1 MLSIISE
8 RNKTIENNIN
18 KKIFSCIDDEK
29 SFIFNAGAGAGKTYS
44 LIKSIKYLISTK
56 GEFLKYHNNNVICI
70 TYTNVA
76 TEEISQRLGN
86 SSLVLVSTIHE
97 RMWDIIQSYHP
108 QLVEIHLDK
117 LKSEIELL
125 DDKISNDKSFAN
137 YQALSEEDKQTF
149 FEIMIEN
156 KSLFY
161 GKYNKSA
168 NEMRTSFSEKLNDF
182 PTILKNIEH
191 FKKVTT
197 TLFKINNYKK
207 CVLAIEQGQ
216 RGYDKVVYDA
226 RYNNDALHKM
236 RISHDTLLKYA
247 RKIVLDYD
255 ILKQIIIDK
264 YPYIFVDEYQ
274 DTNPYVI
281 DILSSLVEYSKKL
294 NHPFCV
300 GYFGDSVQNI
310 YESGIGNKIQDHI
323 KGFNVIN
330 KNFNRRSTKEIISIA
345 NRIRNDEIKQR
356 SIFSDSAGGSI
367 KFYQGTLEDTDA
379 FLQKY
384 KDLWGINNNNKLH
397 CFLLTNSTV
406 AEYSGFGVLYSAFKE
421 ADIYKG
427 GNYDALNTE
436 LLSDDIKKLGNAQL
450 IYYKI
455 IDIYSKLRDPQTQI
469 AEFLPIELKQKMNL
483 GDLRAFI
490 SNLNQAVGDT
500 FVEYLNSLI
509 NIANQDASGHCTTFL
524 KSVLDVDNLSLFD
537 VKQKIARI
545 LFPNGTESQEAAEK
559 LEVILNLEIPIC
571 ESWHRFIKRETNGDV
586 VYHTYHGTK
595 GLEFDNVII
604 IMGNAF
610 GRERNYFD
618 FYFSHCRCQDALN
631 DKEKEKMTR
640 VKNLLYVSV
649 TRAIKNLRVL
659 YVDETTNFNQGIET
673 IFGEIH
679 SFSI

>member
-8 RNKTIENNIN
+8 RNKNIENNIY
-18 KKIFSCIDDEK
+18 KKIFACIDDDA
-29 SFIFNAGAGAGKTYS
+29 SFIFNAGAGSGKTYS
-44 LIKSIKYLISTK
+44 LVESLKYLISKK
-56 GEFLKYHNNNVICI
+56 GEFLKYHNHNVICI
-70 TYTNVA
+70 TFTNVA
-76 TEEISQRLGN
+76 AEEIKQRLGN
-86 SSLVLVSTIHE
+86 SSLAIVSTIHD
-97 RMWDIIQSYHP
+97 RMWDIIQHYQP
-108 QLVEIHLDK
+108 QLVEIHFSK
-117 LKSEIELL
+117 LKNEIAIIE
-125 DDKISNDKSFAN
+125 DKISNDKNFVN
-137 YQALSEEDKQTF
+137 YQTLSEDKKKVF
-149 FEIMIEN
+149 FEIMFDN
-156 KSLFY
+156 KNLFY
-161 GKYNKSA
+161 GVYNKPA
-168 NEMRTSFSEKLNDF
+168 VEIRASFSEKLRDY
-182 PTILKNIEH
+182 PSILRNIEN
-191 FKKVTT
+191 FKKITT
-197 TLFKINNYKK
+197 SLFKLDNYKK
-207 CVLAIEQGQ
+207 CVVAIEQKQ
-216 RGYDKVVYDA
+216 RRYDTVTYDA

-236 RISHDTLLKYA
+236 RISHDTLLEYA
-247 RKIVLDYD
+247 REIVLKYD
-255 ILKQIIIDK
+255 ALRQIIIDK
-264 YPYIFVDEYQ
+264 YPYVFVDEYQ

-281 DILSSLVEYSKKL
+281 DILSSLVEYSKEI

-300 GYFGDSVQNI
+300 GYFGDSAQNI
-310 YESGIGNKIQDHI
+310 YDDGIGDEIQA
-323 KGFNVIN
+323 KLNGFVVIN
-330 KNFNRRSTKEIISIA
+330 KNFNRRSAKEIITIA

-384 KDLWGINNNNKLH
+384 KEQWGINNNNKLH

-455 IDIYSKLRDPQTQI
+455 IDIHSKLRDPQTQI

-490 SNLNQAVGDT
+490 SNLNQAAGST

-509 NIANQDASGHCTTFL
+509 NIANQDVSGHCTTFL
-524 KSVLDVDNLSLFD
+524 KSVLDVDNLSLTD
-537 VKQKIARI
+537 VKQKIAGI

-559 LEVILNLEIPIC
+559 LEAILNLEISIC
-571 ESWHRFIKRETNGDV
+571 ESWHRFIRRETNGDV

-618 FYFSHCRCQDALN
+618 FYFSHCQCQNTLN
-631 DKEKEKMTR
+631 DEEKEKMTK

-659 YVDETTNFNQGIET
+659 YVDETTNFNQGIKNL
-673 IFGEIH
+673 FGEIH
-679 SFSI
+679 SISM